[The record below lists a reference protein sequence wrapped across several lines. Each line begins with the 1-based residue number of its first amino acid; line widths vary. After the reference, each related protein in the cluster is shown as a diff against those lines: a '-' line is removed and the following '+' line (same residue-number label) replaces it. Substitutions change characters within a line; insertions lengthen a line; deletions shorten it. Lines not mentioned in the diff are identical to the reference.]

1 MDTHEYKIHLS
12 ETHEYDD
19 IIHLPHHTSAS
30 HPRMPIL
37 DRAAQFSPFAALTGY
52 EDAIEETRR
61 LTDAWVELD
70 ENVTSVI
77 NGKLQIIAEQ
87 IAMKKHPDVT
97 ITYFV
102 PDANK
107 DKNGGAYRS
116 ATGVV
121 KKVDEIGHALILEN
135 GTTIA
140 IDRIVEISQ

>member
-1 MDTHEYKIHLS
+1 MDNYEYKIHLS

-30 HPRMPIL
+30 HSRMPIL
-37 DRAAQFSPFAALTGY
+37 DRASQFSPFAALTGY
-52 EDAIEETRR
+52 EDAIEETGR

-70 ENVTSVI
+70 ENMTSVL
-77 NGKLQIIAEQ
+77 NEKLQIIAEQ

-121 KKVDEIGHALILEN
+121 KKVDEIGHAVILEN
-135 GTTIA
+135 GTTIV